1 MKSGTS
7 DIELVTGYI
16 DKRKI
21 IEHYDIASPY
31 YRKLWGEHLHHGYW
45 RTGSET
51 KEEAQAALTTYLAQ
65 AAQIK
70 PGAEILDVGCGFG
83 ASSIHLARKHQASV
97 VGISISLV
105 QTSIAHRAANNA
117 DVIAHFAVMDADE
130 IALQAEFD
138 VIWCIESISHF
149 ENKPHFF
156 TRAAQ
161 MLRPGGTLAII
172 DWFRSGSS
180 DAPPHRACIRTI
192 ERGMLV
198 KLRTMSDYADM
209 SRKAGLEVLV
219 DDDLSDQCGKT
230 WEITGD
236 LLKNRSLSQLAK
248 AQPIEFIRFLR
259 SAKAMRTGFAHGCF
273 VYGMLIARK

>member
-1 MKSGTS
+1 
-7 DIELVTGYI
+7 VPGYN

-21 IEHYDIASPY
+21 IEHYDLASPY
-31 YRKLWGEHLHHGYW
+31 YRTLWGEHLHHGYW

-51 KEEAQAALTTYLAQ
+51 KEEAQAALTSHLAQ
-65 AAQIK
+65 TAQIK

-83 ASSIHLARKHQASV
+83 ASSIHLAGAYQASV

-105 QTSIAHRAANNA
+105 QTSIAQKAANNA
-117 DVIAHFAVMDADE
+117 EVNAHFAVMDADE
-130 IALQAEFD
+130 IALQFEFD

-149 ENKPHFF
+149 KNKPDFF
-156 TRAAQ
+156 TRAAE

-172 DWFRSGSS
+172 DWFRSSSS
-180 DAPPHRACIRTI
+180 DVPPHRACIRTI

-198 KLRTMSDYADM
+198 KLRTMSAYAELA
-209 SRKAGLEVLV
+209 RKAGLEVLA
-219 DDDLSDQCGKT
+219 DDDLSAQCGRT

-236 LLKNRSLSQLAK
+236 LLKSRSLRQLAT